1 MSSRRV
7 RIIRR
12 HQPLITLRIPF
23 EVQPLPPPPAI
34 ALRKNFRGVFTKSN
48 DKAPSRRHP
57 ALVPIPV
64 VSKSTPPKSS
74 RVENDPALEV
84 RRNAISGGNGAVA
97 NIDSEDSESDLSD
110 LDGLSDTPELQQA
123 ASSLLSKIPKPPGEA
138 GRPKSGGFNLEETLS
153 WPKEYFND
161 VQVGSFN

>member
-1 MSSRRV
+1 
-7 RIIRR
+7 
-12 HQPLITLRIPF
+12 
-23 EVQPLPPPPAI
+23 
-34 ALRKNFRGVFTKSN
+34 
-48 DKAPSRRHP
+48 
-57 ALVPIPV
+57 VPIPI

-84 RRNAISGGNGAVA
+84 RRNTISGGNGAVA

-138 GRPKSGGFNLEETLS
+138 GRPKSFNLEETLS

-161 VQVGSFN
+161 VQVRSFN